1 MSERTLARK
10 VRAETGVAAGGYA
23 RRIKL
28 GQVGERLTLTSAPV
42 STISAELGFSSDSNM
57 RRMFKELT
65 GFTPAQYRQ
74 RFARY

>member
-1 MSERTLARK
+1 MAILRK
-10 VRAETGVAAGGYA
+10 VSSETGFTVAAYD

-28 GQVGERLTLTSAPV
+28 NQASERLILTSSPL

-65 GFTPAQYRQ
+65 ALTSAEYRQ
-74 RFARY
+74 KFGRY